1 MELRYKIKSCTLVFY
16 ITKKNLFSQL
26 IKKLN
31 PTIVVESSTSILTP
45 ITGKGHKGVYKNTM
59 EEYF

>member
-26 IKKLN
+26 IRKLN
-31 PTIVVESSTSILTP
+31 PTIVVESPTSILASLKE
-45 ITGKGHKGVYKNTM
+45 KGHKGVYKNTM
-59 EEYF
+59 EGYF